1 MDKKEAAKKLIEM
14 FGSVDAVGVA
24 HSIVV
29 EISKYVIILLFAV
42 YTWHCFTVF
51 FGKNAEKKRKGLPKA
66 EQNYVC
72 NPFYLFLS
80 AFFKQPGLENCP
92 VVSGTAY
99 FFVFCK

>member
-51 FGKNAEKKRKGLPKA
+51 LEKMQKKKKRFTEGRTELCM
-66 EQNYVC
+66 QSI
-72 NPFYLFLS
+72 LS
-80 AFFKQPGLENCP
+80 VP
-92 VVSGTAY
+92 
-99 FFVFCK
+99 

>member
-51 FGKNAEKKRKGLPKA
+51 FGKNAEKKEKV
-66 EQNYVC
+66 Y
-72 NPFYLFLS
+72 
-80 AFFKQPGLENCP
+80 
-92 VVSGTAY
+92 
-99 FFVFCK
+99 

>member
-42 YTWHCFTVF
+42 
-51 FGKNAEKKRKGLPKA
+51 
-66 EQNYVC
+66 
-72 NPFYLFLS
+72 
-80 AFFKQPGLENCP
+80 
-92 VVSGTAY
+92 
-99 FFVFCK
+99 